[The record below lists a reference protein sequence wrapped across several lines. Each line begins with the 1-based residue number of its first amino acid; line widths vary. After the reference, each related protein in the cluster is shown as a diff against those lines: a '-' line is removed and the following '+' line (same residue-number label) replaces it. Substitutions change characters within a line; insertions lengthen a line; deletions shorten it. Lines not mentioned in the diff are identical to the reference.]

1 MPNVSERDYTK
12 LASAAAK
19 DLVDHQID
27 LNESVDKLAS
37 NYSMNDEQLTRLC
50 EATNNAAFNAMF
62 EAKGKMGSADRL
74 VEFKV
79 ASAKE
84 ILKKRVGAEKTAS
97 AKGTVFDE
105 AWERRELRGPVP
117 VEATE
122 RPKLANWKPD
132 MDFIERS
139 ASQQRRLAVQ
149 DSRAFDKAI
158 EHLRIEKIGAELEIE
173 DASAAAVRCF
183 RGLYTAPDFPAF
195 EKEAMTIHGSD
206 ADVLLDGMRQE
217 LRLPAVRRDYTKTA
231 SKIVLNDKTAAH
243 KAFAR
248 AVVAQKRL
256 ADIQTTLA
264 RHGRG

>member
-62 EAKGKMGSADRL
+62 EAKGKMGSDDRL

-84 ILKKRVGAEKTAS
+84 ILQKRVGTHKTAGV
-97 AKGTVFDE
+97 KEIIFDE
-105 AWERRELRGPVP
+105 TWERRELRGPVEP
-117 VEATE
+117 AYEQTKTASEALPT
-122 RPKLANWKPD
+122 N
-132 MDFIERS
+132 
-139 ASQQRRLAVQ
+139 SQLRRYAVQ
-149 DSRAFDKAI
+149 DANTLDKAL
-158 EHLRIEKIGAELEIE
+158 EHLRIEKIGSELEIE
-173 DASAAAVRCF
+173 DAMAAATRCF
-183 RGLYTAPDFPAF
+183 RGLYTAPEFPTF
-195 EKEAMTIHGSD
+195 EKEAMTIHGSSAD
-206 ADVLLDGMRQE
+206 ALLDNMRAE

-248 AVVAQKRL
+248 AVTAQKRL